1 MKIKGV
7 FKLYCNEDPA
17 IKLVPKFEEQAEQMG
32 GRSLGKE
39 AFRFAELNLEHRNM

>member
-1 MKIKGV
+1 MNIKGV

-17 IKLVPKFEEQAEQMG
+17 IKLVPKLEEQAEEMG

-39 AFRFAELNLEHRNM
+39 AFRFSELNLAHRSM